1 MTAAGWS
8 RSDEPAERR
17 ARVRALGSCH
27 IKSTHP
33 PTHPVLT

>member
-8 RSDEPAERR
+8 WADEPAKGR

-33 PTHPVLT
+33 PMHPVLT